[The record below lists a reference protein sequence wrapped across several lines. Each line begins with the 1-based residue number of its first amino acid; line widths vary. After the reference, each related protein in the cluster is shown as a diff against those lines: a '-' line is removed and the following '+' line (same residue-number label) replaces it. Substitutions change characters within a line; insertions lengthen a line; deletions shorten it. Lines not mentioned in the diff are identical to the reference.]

1 MEAGT
6 QGTDTSIE
14 IHAHFF
20 NSRYPKLPLVNC
32 IKNMSANSMF
42 IKTEWISLG
51 KKWGD
56 VPPCVKHA
64 AKQDF
69 QIPDFICAEMLPSPG
84 ISIQEMLDFTLPNA
98 TATVSSNTL
107 STFFSRKAPDAI
119 SKSLLLRMRR
129 LPMPMA
135 LVVRKLVE
143 FRHQAWLDGYQSVK
157 YTHLCDSVTT
167 HFPLW
172 LIAL

>member
-6 QGTDTSIE
+6 QGTGTLIE

-32 IKNMSANSMF
+32 IKNMSANSTF

-56 VPPCVKHA
+56 VPPRVKRA

-69 QIPDFICAEMLPSPG
+69 QIPDFIHTEMLPLPG

-119 SKSLLLRMRR
+119 SKVLAFAHAMT
-129 LPMPMA
+129 A
-135 LVVRKLVE
+135 Y
-143 FRHQAWLDGYQSVK
+143 ADGFNS
-157 YTHLCDSVTT
+157 
-167 HFPLW
+167 
-172 LIAL
+172 